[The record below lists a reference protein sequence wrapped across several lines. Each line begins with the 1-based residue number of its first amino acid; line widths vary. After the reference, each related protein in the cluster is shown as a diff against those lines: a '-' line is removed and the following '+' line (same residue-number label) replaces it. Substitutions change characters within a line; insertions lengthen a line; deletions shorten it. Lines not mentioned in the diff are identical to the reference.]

1 MNTLLPSGT
10 ASCKHT
16 RSPRTLSAALALGS
30 FLLTTS
36 LSADTTVNLAPP
48 TEDNN
53 VNNSGSGQWYGDSQ
67 VRIGR
72 RSNDGKN
79 YDYVIPFQLPNLQGD
94 IVKSAELTV
103 SIPSGSYGAA
113 NLGNVDLY
121 GSSLYST
128 SPAVSNSA
136 YYVGAS
142 NPMNP
147 DAVLLQDDFVIT
159 AAHVN
164 GGYGPAT
171 SVDVSSHLMGL
182 YNAGAQPGDY
192 TFFILSLD
200 VFPGNDYR
208 YLVADTAN
216 GSPQPDL
223 ELVIGPAS
231 TIETVTSHT
240 DDRVIRETGSGSWDG
255 ASEDRIGRRN
265 NDGQNYAFV
274 MPFAL
279 PDLQG
284 GSVSGAELT
293 VNFTGGSWD
302 AANLGDVDL
311 YGVTVTNSSPAV
323 GSSTYYVD
331 GSNPSNPDA
340 VLIQDNF
347 ADTSNL
353 VAGGY
358 GSVVS
363 ADLSSFIQARYS
375 AGAQPGDYVFLV
387 LTLDQYP
394 GNNYRY
400 LVANTGNSSNKPT
413 LELTIGATPPI
424 PDGLF
429 FDPVNGSLSGDGS
442 YNDPWPGLQAAL
454 AGGKSIPS
462 GESAWLMSGYHG
474 DIQLSGHKAAN
485 TTVAALDGHSPT
497 LKRLYLTNA
506 SNWTFDG
513 LEISPEF
520 TGNVDK
526 PNLVHVHG
534 SSSDITVKNCLMYS
548 AVDASNWSAQDWL
561 DYASKG
567 VQIDGPNCHIEN
579 NTILNTSFSIVVRGM
594 SPNTYVG
601 YNTIDGFSG
610 DGLRGLADNCV
621 FEYNL
626 VQNAKNVN
634 GNHDDGFQSWTG
646 DGSNND
652 GVVSGI
658 VLRGNVFIGYTDGSD
673 PLISEM
679 QGIGCFDGFFEDW
692 IVENNVVITDMW
704 HGLSLYGAINCKIV
718 NNTVIENP
726 EVGYTHRPWI
736 GIFDHK
742 NGTPSSG
749 NLVRNNLAQSITGAT
764 SNAGTVDNNIVTSN
778 YTAHFVD
785 YANFDVHLK
794 SSSSAIDAGSSVE
807 APSLDFEGDTRD
819 SNPDIGADEF

>member
-1 MNTLLPSGT
+1 MQYLPYREATLLAP
-10 ASCKHT
+10 K
-16 RSPRTLSAALALGS
+16 ALAATLALAGY
-30 FLLTTS
+30 LITPA
-36 LSADTTVNLAPP
+36 LSADTTVNLNPP

-53 VNNSGSGQWYGDSQ
+53 VNANGSGQWYGDSQ

-72 RSNDGKN
+72 RNNDGTN
-79 YDYVIPFQLPNLQGD
+79 YDYVIPFQLPDLQGD
-94 IVKSAELTV
+94 VVKSAELSV

-113 NLGNVDLY
+113 SLGNIDLY
-121 GSSLYST
+121 GSSLYSS
-128 SPAVSNSA
+128 SPAVSNSD
-136 YYVGAS
+136 YYAGAS

-147 DAVLLQDDFVIT
+147 DAVLLQDDFVVT
-159 AAHVN
+159 ADHVN
-164 GGYGPAT
+164 GGYGSVT
-171 SVDVSSHLMGL
+171 SVDVSAHIQSL
-182 YNAGAQPGDY
+182 YNAGAVAGDY
-192 TFFILSLD
+192 TFLILSLD
-200 VFPGNDYR
+200 AHPGNDYR
-208 YLVADTAN
+208 YLVADTTN
-216 GSPQPDL
+216 GSPKPNL
-223 ELVIGPAS
+223 ELVIGPS
-231 TIETVTSHT
+231 VIVETVTSHG
-240 DDRVIRETGSGSWDG
+240 DDRVIRDTGGGSWYG
-255 ASEDRIGRRN
+255 ASTDRIGRRN

-293 VNFTGGSWD
+293 VNFDSGSWD

-311 YGVTVTNSSPAV
+311 YGITVTSSSSSV

-347 ADTSNL
+347 ADTSAL

-358 GSVVS
+358 GDVVS
-363 ADLSSFIQARYS
+363 ADISAFIQARYN
-375 AGAQPGDYVFLV
+375 AGAQPGDYAFLV

-394 GNNYRY
+394 GNDYRY
-400 LVANTGNSSNKPT
+400 LTASTGNSSNKPT
-413 LELTIGATPPI
+413 LTITVGATPPI

-429 FDPVNGSLSGDGS
+429 FDPINGSLSGDGS
-442 YNDPWPGLQAAL
+442 YQNPWPGLVDAL

-462 GESAWLMSGYHG
+462 GETAWLMSGYHG
-474 DIQLSGHKAAN
+474 DLTLSGHKTSP
-485 TTVAALDGHSPT
+485 TTIAALEGYTPQ
-497 LKRLYLTNA
+497 LRRIYLTNA
-506 SNWTFDG
+506 SNWIFDG

-520 TGNVDK
+520 TGNNGK

-534 SSSDITVKNCLMYS
+534 SSNTITVKNCLMYS
-548 AVDASNWSAQDWL
+548 AADASSWSAQDWL
-561 DYASKG
+561 DYACKG
-567 VQIDGPNCHIEN
+567 LQIDGPNCHLEN
-579 NTILNTSFSIVVRGM
+579 NTLLNTSFAVVVRGM

-601 YNTIDGFSG
+601 YNTIDGFWG

-626 VQNAKNVN
+626 VQNAKKVN
-634 GNHDDGFQSWTG
+634 SNHDDGFQSWTG

-652 GVVSGI
+652 VVVSDI
-658 VLRGNVFIGYTDGSD
+658 VLRGNVFISYTDGSD

-718 NNTVIENP
+718 NNTVVDNP

-736 GIFDHK
+736 GIFAHK

-749 NLVRNNLAQSITGAT
+749 NLVRNNLARSITGAT
-764 SNAGTVDNNIVTSN
+764 SNAGTVDNNITTSA
-778 YTAHFVD
+778 YTDHFVD

-794 SSSSAIDAGSSVE
+794 STSSAIDAGSSVD
-807 APSLDFEGDTRD
+807 APALDFEGDARD
-819 SNPDIGADEF
+819 ANPDIGADEF